1 MVKIKF
7 NKMCCDTKKYVIRI
21 CAILAVIA
29 AGAVYSIYKNSNE
42 EKFIRSADEKID
54 MPVIEDGQELEKPGL
69 ININT
74 ADGEELSS
82 LDGIGKTIAER
93 ITAYREEHGPFGC
106 IEDIKNVKGIGE
118 KLFEKIKDDIT
129 V

>member
-1 MVKIKF
+1 
-7 NKMCCDTKKYVIRI
+7 MCCDTKKYVIRI

-74 ADGEELSS
+74 ADGEELAS

-93 ITAYREEHGPFGC
+93 ITAYREEHGPFEC